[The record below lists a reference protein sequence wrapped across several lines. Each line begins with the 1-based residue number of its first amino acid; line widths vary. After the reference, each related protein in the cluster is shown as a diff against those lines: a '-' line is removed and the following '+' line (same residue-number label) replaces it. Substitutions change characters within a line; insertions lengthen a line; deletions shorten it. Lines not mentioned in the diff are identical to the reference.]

1 MPDGAPTAAASWR
14 SASPAASRPSA
25 ERTLDAIQPFCRLF
39 PRCRAYSCGVPR
51 HPLLIGRLHCARS
64 SLKLSRARGV
74 KRRGKVRKPVFNLYK
89 NETES
94 VASPASS
101 AVLVRLARLRSA
113 GITTSIFPGVL
124 LPRPGADVEIPE
136 PHILDWCPSFP
147 PNPTKDGRRFN
158 PAQTPGLP
166 QILPRNGA
174 RPSTG
179 LYDWASGKTR
189 KIIPTRAGAPDTH
202 IKTREQRG
210 YVCVSNFVLL
220 K

>member
-1 MPDGAPTAAASWR
+1 MR
-14 SASPAASRPSA
+14 SSSRRRGEALHPPQSRPSA
-25 ERTLDAIQPFCRLF
+25 ERTLDAIQPFCHLF
-39 PRCRAYSCGVPR
+39 PRCRAYSCGVPH

-64 SLKLSRARGV
+64 SWKLSSRWGRKFGAAKLGNPFSTYT
-74 KRRGKVRKPVFNLYK
+74 KTRRNRSRPQRLQRSLYV
-89 NETES
+89 S
-94 VASPASS
+94 QGF
-101 AVLVRLARLRSA
+101 RSA

-174 RPSTG
+174 WPSTG

-189 KIIPTRAGAPDTH
+189 RIIPTRAGAPDTH